1 MSGAANSFTGTS
13 GTVIQVG
20 TLNGSVELG
29 QAARRTVRLVP
40 AVTSV
45 FQDRDREFAELDA
58 WAEQMAANGS
68 RLWIITG
75 DAGIG
80 KTTLALTWI
89 NENRRRFGYAQIA
102 MECGG
107 GPGEG
112 RGRSIEEVCDRY
124 FALTGM
130 TQGTVGTLAAK
141 IEMLSS
147 LIDGQM
153 VVLLLDD
160 AQSAAQVLP
169 FLSSLQGVLVVVTS
183 TVPPSGLAQYRPR
196 ELRLAPL
203 PDQAVAEL
211 MAEIVGAERVAA
223 EPEAFTQLVRI
234 CAGLPLLA
242 SHAAGLLHDDNDLSL
257 SELVRRMT
265 EQGRLAALEAG
276 HDDDMVRPSA
286 VFEVMYRELSAPAA
300 RLYRA
305 IGLHPVRDFDEGLV
319 IALAALSPAEWA
331 GGLGQLRRR
340 GLVRSDRRGRYLM
353 DDLTYEHAGL
363 VAVRDADPDERRRIR
378 SRSADYYLRG
388 AIAASRCL
396 SPRWTLGP
404 LYKENPL
411 FPLPDFRTAEDVSAS
426 GAGVDP
432 ITWTRENLPAIM
444 ACMERTG
451 RAWEPGGPV
460 PGYRWQMAEATNA
473 YFTREGRNDERAT
486 ILAWAEEDADACRD
500 PDAQARIQVQWG
512 EMLLGQGQLDDAEK
526 RFKRSW
532 GAAREGR
539 EYRGKSAALEWLGIT
554 ARRRGNARLALRYF
568 SLEEPFLD
576 PERPRSRALLEMHRA
591 DAYAVL
597 GDMPAALDKY
607 GAATAAFR
615 QLVAEGVGDHAN
627 LGKCIEGQ
635 AELLAQA
642 QPAQARALYEEALAL
657 FQIAGRRYQEGKVWE
672 ALGDLGDGAPAWR
685 MALERYENLK
695 LPEAA
700 DRVRAKLQ

>member
-1 MSGAANSFTGTS
+1 VSGAANSFTGTS

-29 QAARRTVRLVP
+29 QAARRTLRLVP

-45 FQDRDREFAELDA
+45 FQDRDGEFASLDA
-58 WAEQMAANGS
+58 WAEQMAASGS

-89 NENRRRFGYAQIA
+89 NENRLRFGDAQIA

-124 FALTGM
+124 FALTGIA
-130 TQGTVGTLAAK
+130 QGTPGTLTAK

-153 VVLLLDD
+153 VALLLDD

-169 FLSSLQGVLVVVTS
+169 FLSSLQGVLIMVTS

-203 PDQAVAEL
+203 PDEAVAEL
-211 MAEIVGAERVAA
+211 LTEIVGEDRVAA
-223 EPEAFTQLVRI
+223 EPEPFTQLVRI

-242 SHAAGLLHDDNDLSL
+242 SHAAGLLHDDKDLSL

-276 HDDDMVRPSA
+276 HDDEMVKPSA
-286 VFEVMYRELSAPAA
+286 VFEVMYRELSGSAA

-305 IGLHPVRDFDEGLV
+305 IGQHPVRDFDEGLV
-319 IALAALSPAEWA
+319 IALAALSPADWA

-363 VAVRDADPDERRRIR
+363 VAARDTDPDERRQIR
-378 SRSADYYLRG
+378 SRIADYYLRG

-404 LYKENPL
+404 LYRESSP
-411 FPLPDFRTAEDVSAS
+411 FALPDFRTAEDATAL

-432 ITWTRENLPAIM
+432 IAWTRENLPAIM

-451 RAWEPGGPV
+451 RAWDPGGPV

-473 YFTREGRNDERAT
+473 YFTHEGRNDERAT

-512 EMLLGQGQLDDAEK
+512 EMLC
-526 RFKRSW
+526 SS
-532 GAAREGR
+532 ARGSSMTPGSGSSARGTLRGR
-539 EYRGKSAALEWLGIT
+539 
-554 ARRRGNARLALRYF
+554 
-568 SLEEPFLD
+568 
-576 PERPRSRALLEMHRA
+576 
-591 DAYAVL
+591 AVS
-597 GDMPAALDKY
+597 
-607 GAATAAFR
+607 
-615 QLVAEGVGDHAN
+615 
-627 LGKCIEGQ
+627 
-635 AELLAQA
+635 
-642 QPAQARALYEEALAL
+642 
-657 FQIAGRRYQEGKVWE
+657 IAGRARRWNGW
-672 ALGDLGDGAPAWR
+672 ASPLADAGMPASLCAISVSKNPSSTR
-685 MALERYENLK
+685 TGH
-695 LPEAA
+695 AA
-700 DRVRAKLQ
+700 AHCSRCTGPMLMPYWATHRRRWKSTGTRLRRSGS